1 MMQSLWNEKWRM
13 AKLDQ
18 KDLIRAGLL
27 ATIVAFGFVLFHFQG
42 NTTDVRAFGRSAIL
56 WMVSWWKDDPA
67 LGTDYSHGW
76 LIPVVSVAVIWLKRK
91 ELADAPKSVSYA
103 GLALVIMALLMHW
116 VGAKAQQTRLSLL
129 ALVLLTW
136 AIPFYFNG
144 WKVAKLLMFP
154 CVYLLFCVPLNFFDS
169 LTFPLQMFATVVSAA
184 LLNGFGLAVARQGS
198 MISMMTEGGFRFEV
212 GEACSGIRSLVAMMA
227 LTAAYAYLTQDKT
240 WKKWVLFLSSIPLA
254 IIGNVARI
262 TTVGL
267 VAEAFGEKLALGLYH
282 DYSGYVIFSVAIL
295 LMLGIGRILESDLNQ
310 VRERWKYELL
320 NPTSP

>member
-1 MMQSLWNEKWRM
+1 MQTMWNEKWRL

-18 KDLIRAGLL
+18 NDLIRVGLIAL
-27 ATIVAFGFVLFHFQG
+27 MIAIGFVMFHYQG
-42 NTTDVRAFGRSAIL
+42 NTTDVRAFGRSALL
-56 WMVSWWKDDPA
+56 WMISWWKDDPSQ
-67 LGTDYSHGW
+67 GTDYSHGW
-76 LIPVVSVAVIWLKRK
+76 LIPIVSIAVVWLKK
-91 ELADAPKSVSYA
+91 SELAAAPKNVSYV
-103 GLALVIMALLMHW
+103 GLSLVVLALLMHW
-116 VGAKAQQTRLSLL
+116 VGAKAQQTRITLL
-129 ALVLLTW
+129 ALVLLLW
-136 AIPFYFNG
+136 AIPFYING
-144 WKVAKLLMFP
+144 WKVAKILIFP
-154 CVYLLFCVPLNFFDS
+154 CTYLLVCVPLNFFDS

-184 LLNGFGLAVARQGS
+184 MLNGFGLAVARHGS
-198 MISMMTEGGFRFEV
+198 MISMMAEGGFRFEV

-254 IIGNVARI
+254 IVGNIARI

-295 LMLGIGRILESDLNQ
+295 LMLAIGRALESDFGQ
-310 VRERWKYELL
+310 WRERWKYALL